1 MENPSGS
8 TEVTMRF
15 ALALLAVLLA
25 PSLSF
30 AQSNTVRGC
39 VVEGPEGVLLRASG
53 GARQTFDSYNLVNG
67 GERFRLVGD
76 DDLLEEI
83 ARRAGQ
89 EVQVTG
95 RINPDP
101 PRAIAAPPIFRPPGG
116 GNFPGVGRPP
126 GPQGRSPF
134 NPRVSVR
141 QRDSRRPATEDVIL
155 VEEYRAVR
163 PTCRDPERVRR

>member
-1 MENPSGS
+1 MRS
-8 TEVTMRF
+8 T
-15 ALALLAVLLA
+15 LALLAVLLA

-67 GERFRLVGD
+67 GERFLLVGD
-76 DDLLEEI
+76 NELLEEI
-83 ARRAGQ
+83 ARREGQ
-89 EVQVTG
+89 EIQVTG
-95 RINPDP
+95 RINPDLP
-101 PRAIAAPPIFRPPGG
+101 GAIAAPPIFRPPGG
-116 GNFPGVGRPP
+116 GSFPGAGRPP
-126 GPQGRSPF
+126 APRGRSPF

-141 QRDSRRPATEDVIL
+141 RRDSRHPTTEDVML

-163 PTCRDPERVRR
+163 PTCRDLELLTR